1 MAYDLKTIAKITGYS
16 VSTVSRVVNGKGR
29 VSKETREK
37 IMAIV
42 NQYNYVPNQIARSLK
57 SNATNTVGIIVP
69 DIREYFYK
77 VIRAADAIFSKH
89 GYSILLADSNED
101 PKKEE
106 MYIKLMYEK
115 RVDGLILAT
124 VSNEVQA
131 LDIFFNNGVP
141 VLFIDNLPNIDAAYE
156 DCVLLDNAKA
166 SSMAIDQFIEQGHS
180 RIAIISGTETEM
192 TGHERVD
199 GYIRGMRRHGIEP
212 DESLI
217 KIGRYEEDEGYRC
230 MTELLENRP
239 ESDFTAVYVSSYKMS
254 CGAFK
259 AIKEKGLKIPE
270 DVAVIAFDFTDDT
283 GLIMPTITSV
293 VQPIERIGRIVA
305 ERLIG
310 RMKVSKQTGEE
321 PEEEDIPQ
329 KIILAPGMLL
339 GESSRYINKT

>member
-1 MAYDLKTIAKITGYS
+1 MAYDLKTIAKMTGYS

-29 VSKETREK
+29 VSQKTRDK
-37 IMAIV
+37 ILEIV
-42 NQYNYVPNQIARSLK
+42 DEYNYVPNQIARSLK

-77 VIRAADAIFSKH
+77 VIRSADAIFSKH

-101 PKKEE
+101 PEKEE

-124 VSNEVQA
+124 VSNEFKA
-131 LDIFFNNGVP
+131 LDIFFNNSVP
-141 VLFIDNLPNIDAAYE
+141 VVFIDNLPEVDGAYE

-166 SSMAIDQFIEQGHS
+166 SSMAIDQFVKEGHR

-192 TGHERVD
+192 TGHERMD
-199 GYIRGMRRHGIEP
+199 GYLRSMRLHGFEP
-212 DESLI
+212 DERLV
-217 KIGRYEEDEGYRC
+217 KIGRYEEEEGYRC
-230 MTELLENRP
+230 MAELLENRQ
-239 ESDFTAVYVSSYKMS
+239 EAGFTAVYVSSYKMS

-259 AIKEKGLKIPE
+259 AIKEKELRIPD

-283 GLIMPTITSV
+283 GLITPTITSV

-305 ERLIG
+305 ERLID
-310 RMKVSKQTGEE
+310 RMKMAKQAEDE
-321 PEEEDIPQ
+321 REEDFPQ

-339 GESSRYINKT
+339 GESSRYVK

>member
-1 MAYDLKTIAKITGYS
+1 MAYDLRTIAKITGYS

-37 IMAIV
+37 IMSIV
-42 NQYNYVPNQIARSLK
+42 DQCNYVPNQIARSLK

-101 PKKEE
+101 PLKEE

-124 VSNEVQA
+124 VSNELKA
-131 LDIFFNNGVP
+131 LDIFFNNSVP
-141 VLFIDNLPNIDAAYE
+141 VVFIDNLPNIDPAYE

-166 SSMAIDQFIEQGHS
+166 SSMAISRFIEQGH
-180 RIAIISGTETEM
+180 RNIAIISGTETEM
-192 TGHERVD
+192 TGHERMD
-199 GYIRGMRRHGIEP
+199 GYMRSMRMHGIEP
-212 DESLI
+212 DERLV
-217 KIGRYEEDEGYRC
+217 KTGRYEEEEGYRC
-230 MTELLENRP
+230 MTELIENRC
-239 ESDFTAVYVSSYKMS
+239 SAQFTAVYVSSYKMS

-259 AIKEKGLKIPE
+259 AIKEKGLRIPD

-283 GLIMPTITSV
+283 GLITPTITSV

-305 ERLIG
+305 ERLID
-310 RMKVSKQTGEE
+310 RMKMAKQTGEGK
-321 PEEEDIPQ
+321 EEDIPQ

-339 GESSRYINKT
+339 GESSRYMNKT